1 MIVWAVC
8 LYGTSPFLLSILY
21 NIGECIMKCS
31 ICKQEIVSVTRK
43 GKGGIIIRRES
54 CCNITRVREVKAEN
68 MDIVKGYTD
77 CKVWR

>member
-1 MIVWAVC
+1 
-8 LYGTSPFLLSILY
+8 
-21 NIGECIMKCS
+21 MKCS